1 MDTASPPDRFALQS
15 LSVVLMGVS
24 GSGKTVVGEALAK
37 RLGIPFLDGDHLH
50 PEANVAK
57 MASGV
62 PLVDADRWP
71 WLDAIGAAI
80 GAEPAGAIVACSALK
95 KAYRDRL
102 VTASGRPI
110 VFVLLDGSQATLA
123 KRLATRKG
131 HFMPLSLLASQL
143 ATLER
148 PGLGERAVT
157 VSIEPEVADVVASVV
172 GALAKRVEA

>member
-1 MDTASPPDRFALQS
+1 
-15 LSVVLMGVS
+15 MGVS

-37 RLGIPFLDGDHLH
+37 RLGVPFLDGDHLH

-71 WLDAIGAAI
+71 WLDAIGAALKAQPN
-80 GAEPAGAIVACSALK
+80 GVIVACSALK
-95 KAYRDRL
+95 RVYRDRL
-102 VTASGRPI
+102 NAASGRPLA
-110 VFVLLDGSQATLA
+110 FVLLDGSPATLA

-131 HFMPLSLLASQL
+131 HFMPPSLLQSQL

-148 PGLGERAVT
+148 PAPDERAVT
-157 VSIEPEVADVVASVV
+157 VSIEPPVATVVEGVIQ
-172 GALAKRVEA
+172 ALATMAGR